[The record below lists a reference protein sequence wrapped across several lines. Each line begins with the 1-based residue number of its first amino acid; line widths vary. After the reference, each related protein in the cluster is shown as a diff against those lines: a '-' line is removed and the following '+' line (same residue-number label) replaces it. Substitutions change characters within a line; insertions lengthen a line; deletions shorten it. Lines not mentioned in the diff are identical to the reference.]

1 MLRKKKIYFIAK
13 LIYVWYYFDSMLLI
27 FSEFTIHLIYSR
39 IRVCACIVIVTLSS
53 VLVSSL
59 YILSMREE
67 ERGRKVVSRDKP
79 RFADETRERG
89 EKEAGGLKKSVKG
102 TGAGQG
108 IINARVSLTS
118 VGQKSSSGP
127 CLAIERPRAYIDMV
141 IGAWK
146 QFLARRVHCPAF
158 CWVMTRLLAC
168 FAIRKERSPACVN
181 FLEQFLAISKSR
193 TLRELS
199 RRKVSV
205 YISIVCGHLFL
216 AGC

>member
-1 MLRKKKIYFIAK
+1 
-13 LIYVWYYFDSMLLI
+13 MLLI

-39 IRVCACIVIVTLSS
+39 IGVYACIVIVTLSS
-53 VLVSSL
+53 VLVGSL

-127 CLAIERPRAYIDMV
+127 CLAIERPPGIHRHGDRCVKTISCSPGTLSRLLLSNDS
-141 IGAWK
+141 
-146 QFLARRVHCPAF
+146 LARLFRDQEREKSCMCKFSRAVSCNFQESYSSRTVVAKSKCLYFDCMRAF
-158 CWVMTRLLAC
+158 IPRRLLNIIININRETRIHAC
-168 FAIRKERSPACVN
+168 
-181 FLEQFLAISKSR
+181 L
-193 TLRELS
+193 
-199 RRKVSV
+199 
-205 YISIVCGHLFL
+205 
-216 AGC
+216 